1 MPVVVVE
8 MDGVCVV
15 LGPGGSADSRIVD
28 DTCDS
33 GGYATVLCRRSAAM
47 LLLRRMLRRML
58 VLVLV
63 LLLAPPPTTAVVRRR
78 HFRTA
83 TTAPRSRTAVAVAVT
98 VTVFVTVAVAAR
110 EPAFNSRVRRRRG
123 GPGGRMIWIVG
134 LHVWPTPEH

>member
-1 MPVVVVE
+1 LPVVVVE

-63 LLLAPPPTTAVVRRR
+63 LAPPRTTAVVRRR

-110 EPAFNSRVRRRRG
+110 EPAFNSRVRRRCG

-134 LHVWPTPEH
+134 LKVWSTPEH